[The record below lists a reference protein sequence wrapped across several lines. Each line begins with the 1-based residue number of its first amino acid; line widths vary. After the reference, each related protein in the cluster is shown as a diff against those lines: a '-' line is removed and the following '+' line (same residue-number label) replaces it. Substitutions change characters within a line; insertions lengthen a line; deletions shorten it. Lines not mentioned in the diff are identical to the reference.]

1 MQSTY
6 SIKDLERL
14 SGIKAHTIRI
24 WEQRHKIIEPK
35 RTDTNIRFYCD
46 DDLRRLLNVSYLV
59 LNGVKISHVANLTE
73 EELHG
78 MVEERACQSNNYTI
92 EINALK
98 MAMFSYSE
106 TAFNEAFNLS
116 IQNNGEDETFTKV
129 LGLFI
134 SELGILWQ
142 TNTVKI
148 SHEHFISNLIK
159 QKLFSAIDQ
168 CQVKPRADK
177 PSFLLY
183 LPSNELHEISLL
195 YLAYLL
201 KRKGAPII
209 CMGQNTPGDYLSEVY
224 SKVQFDYAVSVFTT
238 NPHSE
243 DVEAY
248 ISDLCEKMEDT
259 NVKFLFCGAQ
269 LAEVIEKGLSVPN
282 VSLYKNVAELQQILP
297 V

>member
-24 WEQRHKIIEPK
+24 WEQRHRIIEPK

-78 MVEERACQSNNYTI
+78 MVEERACQASNYTA
-92 EINALK
+92 EINAFK
-98 MAMFSYSE
+98 IAMFSYSE
-106 TAFNEAFNLS
+106 SAFNEAFQLS
-116 IQNNGEDETFTKV
+116 IQNNGQEVTFTKV
-129 LGLFI
+129 LGGFI

-168 CQVKPRADK
+168 CQVVPNAEKPT
-177 PSFLLY
+177 FLLY

-201 KRKGAPII
+201 KTKGAPII
-209 CMGQNTPGDYLSEVY
+209 CMGQNTPGEYLSEVY

-248 ISDLCEKMEDT
+248 ILDLGRKLQDT
-259 NVKFLFCGAQ
+259 DVKFLFCGAQ
-269 LAEVIEKGLSVPN
+269 LAEIIEKGFTASN
-282 VSLYKNVAELQQILP
+282 VSLYKNVAELQQNLP